1 MGSKEFQEL
10 AMNAVFQVNPN
21 IAISEMFVVWMV
33 KVLQNN
39 KALISAQSTDNYYEV
54 TYNGD
59 KKELYVDEYIKNTN
73 TCLNVNEL
81 KPYENNP
88 RINDGAVKFVKNSI
102 EEFGFKVPIV
112 IDKNGVI
119 VAGHTRYKASQELG
133 LESN

>member
-1 MGSKEFQEL
+1 MDSKEFQEL

-39 KALISAQSTDNYYEV
+39 KALISAQITDNYYEV

-73 TCLNVNEL
+73 TCLNVNDAL
-81 KPYENNP
+81 
-88 RINDGAVKFVKNSI
+88 
-102 EEFGFKVPIV
+102 
-112 IDKNGVI
+112 
-119 VAGHTRYKASQELG
+119 
-133 LESN
+133 

>member
-10 AMNAVFQVNPN
+10 AMKAVFQVNPN

-59 KKELYVDEYIKNTN
+59 KGEIYVNEYKENSS
-73 TCLNVNEL
+73 TCLKV
-81 KPYENNP
+81 
-88 RINDGAVKFVKNSI
+88 DGAI
-102 EEFGFKVPIV
+102 TCLKVDSV
-112 IDKNGVI
+112 LWLKKG
-119 VAGHTRYKASQELG
+119 E
-133 LESN
+133 

>member
-39 KALISAQSTDNYYEV
+39 KALISAHSTDNYYEV

-59 KKELYVDEYIKNTN
+59 KGEIYVNEYKENSS
-73 TCLNVNEL
+73 TCLKSTCL
-81 KPYENNP
+81 KV
-88 RINDGAVKFVKNSI
+88 DGAI
-102 EEFGFKVPIV
+102 
-112 IDKNGVI
+112 
-119 VAGHTRYKASQELG
+119 TC
-133 LESN
+133 LEVDSVLWLKKGE

>member
-1 MGSKEFQEL
+1 MAYNQAFILPSVCLGSLNNKENNMDSKEFQEL

-39 KALISAQSTDNYYEV
+39 KALISAMSTDNYYEV

-73 TCLNVNEL
+73 TCLNVNDA
-81 KPYENNP
+81 
-88 RINDGAVKFVKNSI
+88 I
-102 EEFGFKVPIV
+102 
-112 IDKNGVI
+112 
-119 VAGHTRYKASQELG
+119 
-133 LESN
+133 

>member
-1 MGSKEFQEL
+1 MLNTNNGIQLGFDILPSICLGSFNNKEENMGSKEFQEL
-10 AMNAVFQVNPN
+10 AMKAVFQVNPN

-73 TCLNVNEL
+73 TCLNVNDAL
-81 KPYENNP
+81 
-88 RINDGAVKFVKNSI
+88 
-102 EEFGFKVPIV
+102 
-112 IDKNGVI
+112 
-119 VAGHTRYKASQELG
+119 
-133 LESN
+133 